1 MAGDPQAHDL
11 VCFYDFPE
19 ECGMEYE
26 ISAMLRSKTGKG
38 AARSMRRESLV
49 PAVLYGPS
57 SESMALAVPSL
68 RLEKL
73 LREMEGESRLVTL
86 SVEGVTE
93 NPVRKVLLR
102 EIQVHPFRRR
112 FLHVDFFEAPMD
124 RKIVVN
130 VPIEL
135 KGDAI
140 GVRKGGSLNLI
151 LRTLAV
157 RCLPAEIPER
167 IYVDVKSLDLGGTI
181 TIAGLSEQGTQEL
194 MGEPSQAV
202 VTVVAPEG
210 KSKEAE
216 GARGK

>member
-1 MAGDPQAHDL
+1 MD
-11 VCFYDFPE
+11 
-19 ECGMEYE
+19 YE
-26 ISAMLRSKTGKG
+26 INASIRSKTGKG
-38 AARSMRRESLV
+38 AARSLRRQNLV

-57 SESMALAVPSL
+57 TESVTLAVPSL

-86 SVEGVTE
+86 SIGEGAESQT
-93 NPVRKVLLR
+93 RKVLLR
-102 EIQVHPFRRR
+102 EVQVHPFRRR

-135 KGDAI
+135 KGDSI
-140 GVRKGGSLNLI
+140 GVRKGGTLNLI

-167 IYVDVKSLDLGGTI
+167 IYVDVRSLDLGGTI
-181 TIAGLSEQGTQEL
+181 TISGLASQVDHEL

-210 KSKEAE
+210 KAKEGEAD
-216 GARGK
+216 RGK

>member
-1 MAGDPQAHDL
+1 MD
-11 VCFYDFPE
+11 
-19 ECGMEYE
+19 YE
-26 ISAMLRSKTGKG
+26 INASFRSKTGKG
-38 AARSMRRESLV
+38 AARELRREDMV

-57 SESMALAVPSL
+57 MESVTLAVPSL

-86 SVEGVTE
+86 SIGEGAESET
-93 NPVRKVLLR
+93 RKVLLR
-102 EIQVHPFRRR
+102 EVQVHPHRRR

-135 KGDAI
+135 KGDSI

-157 RCLPAEIPER
+157 RCFPAEIPER
-167 IYVDVKSLDLGGTI
+167 VYVDVRSLDLGGTI
-181 TIAGLSEQGTQEL
+181 TIAGLSSQVDQEL

-202 VTVVAPEG
+202 VTVMAPEG
-210 KSKEAE
+210 KAKEGEAP
-216 GARGK
+216 RGK